1 MQYIPRKNNM
11 IKVDF
16 SLEILKESDGWHIQ
30 RTERKKKSIKSIIIQ
45 QNCPSKVTVMKHL
58 SRPTENC

>member
-1 MQYIPRKNNM
+1 M

-45 QNCPSKVTVMKHL
+45 QNGPSKVTVMKHL